1 MGEYW
6 SVGNLRASGL
16 IFPLSPRPF
25 SFVRRILWL
34 CLRSLWLAISMSP
47 RTATANHFAIEQT
60 GFFLSSA
67 HAVDGLCVLEEKEF
81 LVLEKEDLLTWSPL
95 CSPWMSFT
103 RSPPALSDGEKPRHG
118 SCGAIR
124 REIHLDLRP
133 FTTGVWANELASWP
147 TSVFMNT

>member
-1 MGEYW
+1 
-6 SVGNLRASGL
+6 
-16 IFPLSPRPF
+16 
-25 SFVRRILWL
+25 
-34 CLRSLWLAISMSP
+34 MSP
-47 RTATANHFAIEQT
+47 QTATANHFAIEQT

-95 CSPWMSFT
+95 CCPWMSFT

-124 REIHLDLRP
+124 REIHLDLRA
-133 FTTGVWANELASWP
+133 FYHGRLSQ
-147 TSVFMNT
+147 